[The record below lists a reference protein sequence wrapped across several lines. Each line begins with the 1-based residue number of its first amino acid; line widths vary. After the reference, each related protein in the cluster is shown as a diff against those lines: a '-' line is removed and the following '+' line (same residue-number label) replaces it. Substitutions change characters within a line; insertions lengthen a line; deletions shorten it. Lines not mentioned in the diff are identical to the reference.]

1 MHIPPPLPTPPPARR
16 RPMPVRNGAQA
27 LRLLAAARSDPA
39 RHETLAFLLDADG
52 IGGVVTVIS
61 GTEPPD
67 AMLQIVELMCRAGE
81 RVPGLCSLVVA
92 SVRPHSDVPAGDVL
106 AGDVDRWLEASSI
119 AHGFGL
125 QLIEWY
131 VIGRRGTVCPRD
143 LLGEPERWP

>member
-16 RPMPVRNGAQA
+16 RPLPVRNGAHA

-81 RVPGLCSLVVA
+81 RVPDLCSLVVA
-92 SVRPHSDVPAGDVL
+92 SVRPDSDVLAGDVL

-125 QLIEWY
+125 QLLEWY